1 MAGLLQAAALVISDK
16 GYEAATMSGVAERAG
31 ASIGSLY
38 QFFPNKEAVAQ
49 ALRSQYSHQLEELWV
64 PLGEHS
70 KLLEIERFLDR
81 LIDVTINFAD
91 EHPAF
96 LTLLD
101 APLAAKRSGAI
112 RKRFCELIARFFVLR
127 KPHMSKV
134 KALRM
139 AAVTLKV
146 IHGMMVLY
154 KDAKRRE
161 KPYIVREFKLVLSCY
176 LNRGMS

>member
-1 MAGLLQAAALVISDK
+1 VAGLLQAAAHVIADK
-16 GYEAATMSGVAERAG
+16 GYEAATMSEFAGRAG

-49 ALRSQYSHQLEELWV
+49 ALRSKYSHQIEELWA

-70 KLLEIERFLDR
+70 KVLEIESFVDR
-81 LIDVTINFAD
+81 LIDVTIEFGD

-96 LTLLD
+96 LALLD
-101 APLAAKRSGAI
+101 APRAVRRPGPI
-112 RKRFCELIARFFVLR
+112 RKRFCELTARFFLLR

-139 AAVTLKV
+139 ASVTLK
-146 IHGMMVLY
+146 IINGMLVLY

-161 KPYIVREFKLVLSCY
+161 KPYIVREFKLLLSCY
-176 LNRGMS
+176 LNRGIS